1 MKQDLEES
9 CGCSSGD
16 NPLQAALGRAFRR
29 SRADFV
35 VLFLERAKADRVGHS
50 RAREKVR

>member
-1 MKQDLEES
+1 MVAPLVTTHSRQPLE
-9 CGCSSGD
+9 G
-16 NPLQAALGRAFRR
+16 R